1 VLSNLKKVLIVWLAV
16 LMMMLT
22 GQSVLSAD
30 YQAETATLS
39 GGAVVEGNYV
49 KMTGSG
55 GKITFT
61 GLPSTATTVAV
72 HYRTTA
78 NAGVNLSFN
87 GQWNA
92 AIANSTSDTSMNDPK
107 GSYSK
112 TTYYISLNS
121 INHGQT
127 IWIDKISDGT
137 SGGGDT
143 TAPVVSLTAPANG
156 ATVSDSVTVSATASD
171 DIRVTRV
178 EFYHWTTLIAS
189 DTTSPYSVS
198 WDTTAVANGTYS
210 LTAKAYDAA
219 NNVGTS
225 AARSVTVSN
234 TPTSGLT
241 VHFKNNSMTNW
252 STFNCYYWGSNGSPT
267 ANSWPGQTMTPEGNG
282 WYYFVIPGATS
293 SNVIFDNGS
302 AQTVDLSRTGEG
314 WWVPAGTSGGKING
328 TWYNSNPDVGGDS
341 TAPTVSLSAPANGA
355 TVSGSVTVSA
365 TASDN
370 VGVTKVEFYHG
381 TTLIASDTTSPY
393 SISWN
398 TAGVANDSYNLMA
411 KAYDAANNVGTSAL
425 VNVNVSNTTASG
437 LTVHFKR
444 PSTWGTSV
452 RIHYWNMVPSTI
464 PNSGAWPGILMTSE
478 GNDWYK
484 CTVAIATGMNIVF
497 NDGSGH
503 QTTDLSRSSTEGWY
517 YTDNQWYDVNPEA
530 PAPPVISVNVNGSRP
545 YMGSTVIQITVTPK
559 NTPVTSK
566 SATFNGN
573 SITFGGEAAQ
583 FTLATYLSDLATGTL
598 NVTAASSAGTSAKTV
613 QITRDDSYQTSSGV
627 FTWDNALVYF
637 VITDRF
643 FNGNISN
650 DEPYGR
656 RKDYGSPLLNT
667 GTYHGGDLAG
677 LTQKLESGYF
687 TDLGVNTIWISAV
700 YEQTHG
706 WCGGGSGGDFSH
718 YPYHGYYALDWTAM
732 DQNMGTI
739 EEMRTFVD
747 TAHSLGIRVIMDVVL
762 NHTGYNTILD
772 MNKYNFGEYNQ
783 TVLADSWTPS
793 SGQTWH
799 SYHNYITY
807 NGCTNPTLWQ
817 NWWGIGWVRT
827 GIDGYTTGNGSELQL
842 ALAGLPDLRTELISS
857 QGLPTILRTKW
868 AMETSGYSNWINPSA
883 VNLRQDLG
891 IAPADYVIRW
901 LAAWVREF
909 GIDGFRCDTA
919 KHVELNRWNQL
930 KSSCV
935 TALQE
940 WRSANPTKPGASWTE
955 PFWMT
960 GESWDY
966 GVGDSEYFDNGFD
979 SMINF
984 TFPNKAGN
992 TDSVGATWQGYADAI
1007 NSDPTWN
1014 VLTYISSHD
1023 TALYAIGNKIN
1034 AGTCLVLCP
1043 GGVQIFYGDENDRPL
1058 GPVCSDPAQR
1068 TRSDYVWNANPNV
1081 LVHWQKLGRFRNMHP
1096 AVGAGSQISL
1106 GNDTYGRIWNDD
1118 KIVIKINGSGSTEV
1132 SVNGIF
1138 NDGAS
1143 VRNAYNGETGIVN
1156 GGKVTFTAEN
1166 GVILIEQI

>member
-1 VLSNLKKVLIVWLAV
+1 MKRYLLGFLALI
-16 LMMMLT
+16 LMTLP
-22 GQSVLSAD
+22 GQMASATD
-30 YQAETATLS
+30 YQAINATLS
-39 GGAVVEGNYV
+39 GGAVIDGNYV
-49 KMTGSG
+49 KITSSG

-61 GLPSTATTVAV
+61 GLPSNMTTITVYYHTSSSAE
-72 HYRTTA
+72 A
-78 NAGVNLSFN
+78 NLSFN
-87 GQWNA
+87 GQYNA
-92 AIANSTSDTSMNDPK
+92 TVSNSITSATKVDPK
-107 GSYSK
+107 GSYAK
-112 TTYYISLNS
+112 TTYFVSVNTITN
-121 INHGQT
+121 GQT
-127 IWIDKISDGT
+127 IWIEKISDGVT
-137 SGGGDT
+137 GEDT
-143 TAPVVSLTAPANG
+143 IAPTVSLTTPVPG
-156 ATVSDSVTVSATASD
+156 ATLSGTATISAAASD
-171 DIRVTRV
+171 NVGVTKV
-178 EFYHWTTLIAS
+178 DFYYGTTLIVS
-189 DTTSPYSVS
+189 DTTSPYS
-198 WDTTAVANGTYS
+198 TTWNTAGVTNGTYS
-210 LTAKAYDAA
+210 LTAKAYDAGD
-219 NNVGTS
+219 NVGTS
-225 AARSVTVSN
+225 AAVSVSVNN
-234 TPTSGLT
+234 TTT
-241 VHFKNNSMTNW
+241 DT
-252 STFNCYYWGSNGSPT
+252 
-267 ANSWPGQTMTPEGNG
+267 
-282 WYYFVIPGATS
+282 I
-293 SNVIFDNGS
+293 
-302 AQTVDLSRTGEG
+302 
-314 WWVPAGTSGGKING
+314 
-328 TWYNSNPDVGGDS
+328 
-341 TAPTVSLSAPANGA
+341 APAVSISSPAAGVTLSGTA
-355 TVSGSVTVSA
+355 TINA

-370 VGVTKVEFYHG
+370 MGVTKVDFYYG
-381 TTLIASDTTSPY
+381 TMLIASDTTSPY
-393 SISWN
+393 SITWN
-398 TAGVANDSYNLMA
+398 TAGVANGSYNLLA